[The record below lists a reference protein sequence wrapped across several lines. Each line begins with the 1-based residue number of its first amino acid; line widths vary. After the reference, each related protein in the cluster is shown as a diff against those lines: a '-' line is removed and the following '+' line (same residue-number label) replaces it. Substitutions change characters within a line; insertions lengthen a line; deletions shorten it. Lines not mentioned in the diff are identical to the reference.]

1 MAQEQVVS
9 HEKFQWIC
17 TSETSQELEGKYDRW
32 AEAYEADIVDFWHT
46 VPTTAAKLL
55 ARYIPEPEA
64 LILDLGAGTGMV
76 GVALAELGFTNLSG
90 SDISQKMLDQAAE
103 KQVYRELQHCPLAA
117 IAPDLL
123 AQAAGMLAI
132 GVFAEAQAGAEEL
145 KLIQTHAQPDSIT
158 VFTSRQSFLPQ
169 LQPVLESADWTLLDS
184 QILPIY
190 EDPMHLMA
198 YRLKATA

>member
-1 MAQEQVVS
+1 MTTEKVIS

-32 AEAYEADIVDFWHT
+32 AAAYEADIVDFWHI
-46 VPTTAAKLL
+46 VPPTSAQLL
-55 ARYIPEPEA
+55 SKYLTESTA

-76 GVALAELGFTNLSG
+76 GVSLAELGFTNMIG

-103 KQVYRELQHCPLAA
+103 KQVYQELLHCPLAA
-117 IAPDLL
+117 IAPELL

-132 GVFAEAQAGAEEL
+132 GVFAAGQAGAEEL
-145 KLIQTHAQPDSIT
+145 TLIQTHGQPNTII
-158 VFTSRQSFLPQ
+158 VFTSRQSFFPQ
-169 LQPVLESADWTLLDS
+169 LQPVLDSPDWTLLES

-198 YRLKATA
+198 YKLKAIA